1 MDRAQVVP
9 RGMILGGTDLPQCL
23 DRGLR
28 PACVRLSSPTFGQFK
43 PAQQH
48 AFYLGQLAYA

>member
-1 MDRAQVVP
+1 MDRAQIVP

-48 AFYLGQLAYA
+48 AFYLGQIAYA

>member
-1 MDRAQVVP
+1 MDRAQIVP

-28 PACVRLSSPTFGQFK
+28 PACVRLSSPTFGPQSDL
-43 PAQQH
+43 PDLLYQNDRED
-48 AFYLGQLAYA
+48 